1 VNVRG
6 RTRARLTPVVYK
18 DCVRDESSGSE
29 SSFEDVPFF
38 QHSTSS
44 GSLSDA
50 DDDLPTPPLT
60 PLESCP
66 FFRYVPRYDQK
77 VVKALHQDLNEGKQ
91 EYRDTEWWKVDK
103 GDKVYLDVRA
113 WDVASES
120 SITR

>member
-18 DCVRDESSGSE
+18 DSVRDESSGSE

-60 PLESCP
+60 PLGSCP
-66 FFRYVPRYDQK
+66 FSQLVLHFDQK
-77 VVKALHQDLNEGKQ
+77 VVDSSHQDLNEGKQ
-91 EYRDTEWWKVDK
+91 EYRDTEWWRFDK
-103 GDKVYLDVRA
+103 GNKVYLDVRA

-120 SITR
+120 STTR